1 MCTPKVKQSKEG
13 RLKMDYINEMNNLV
27 QNLEVF
33 ENEEFGPVRATTIN
47 NEPWFVGKDVVKELG
62 YEISK
67 SMSYTYYI
75 KRYCSEDDIKKVN
88 NCDAQLFGIK
98 DAGRKGELL
107 INEYALYDLVLDSPL
122 PSAKQFRKWI
132 THEVLPSIRKT
143 GGYIPHDENMS
154 DDEIMARAL
163 LVAQK
168 TIDNKNKLLEDAKK
182 EIAEKDR
189 VITQISISQNTKL
202 VRETAKAISKS
213 NSKILIGERRLYERL
228 RSWGWV
234 CKNSTE
240 ATQYAVERGYLE
252 VSEGTK
258 KTARGTFT
266 FRTTRVTGKGEIKII
281 EKLLKEKDLEKL
293 LEENEKSK

>member
-168 TIDNKNKLLEDAKK
+168 TIEEKSKLLQQAKETIEDMKPKALVG
-182 EIAEKDR
+182 ECLEVSKD
-189 VITQISISQNTKL
+189 SIL
-202 VRETAKAISKS
+202 VRELA
-213 NSKILIGERRLYERL
+213 KILKQNGIDIGQNRLFEWL
-228 RSWGWV
+228 RD
-234 CKNSTE
+234 N
-240 ATQYAVERGYLE
+240 GYLIKTGSDKNMPTQRAMNLKLFE
-252 VSEGTK
+252 VKHTNMICNGETK
-258 KTARGTFT
+258 IRKTTM
-266 FRTTRVTGKGEIKII
+266 VTGKGINYFINKFVS
-281 EKLLKEKDLEKL
+281 LEVI
-293 LEENEKSK
+293 